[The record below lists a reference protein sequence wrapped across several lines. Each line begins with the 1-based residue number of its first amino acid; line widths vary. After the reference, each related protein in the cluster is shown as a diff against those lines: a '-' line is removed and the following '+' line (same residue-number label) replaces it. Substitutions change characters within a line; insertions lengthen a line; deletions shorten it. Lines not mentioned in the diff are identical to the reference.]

1 MLNKEMRTAVE
12 EFILQ
17 RINTCGAHE
26 SPGLQ
31 TAREQFKICIEKLN
45 QTLSD
50 QQNSLYRECE
60 NTYALVDGE
69 AMQCYYLP
77 VLPTRY
83 YFCSDGGM
91 EHGTEL

>member
-1 MLNKEMRTAVE
+1 MPNKEMRAAVE

-17 RINTCGAHE
+17 RINICGTHE

-31 TAREQFKICIEKLN
+31 TAREQFKLCIEKLN

-60 NTYALVDGE
+60 NAYALVDGE
-69 AMQCYYLP
+69 TMQCYYRAGFADA
-77 VLPTRY
+77 VL
-83 YFCSDGGM
+83 FLMGWGDG
-91 EHGTEL
+91 TWN

>member
-1 MLNKEMRTAVE
+1 MPNKEMRAAVE

-17 RINTCGAHE
+17 RINICGAHE

-31 TAREQFKICIEKLN
+31 TAREQFKLCIEKLN

-69 AMQCYYLP
+69 TMQCYYRAGFADAVVFL
-77 VLPTRY
+77 LGWR
-83 YFCSDGGM
+83 DGIWN
-91 EHGTEL
+91 

>member
-69 AMQCYYLP
+69 TMQCYYRAGFADAVVFL
-77 VLPTRY
+77 LGWR
-83 YFCSDGGM
+83 DGIWN
-91 EHGTEL
+91 

>member
-60 NTYALVDGE
+60 NAYALVDGE
-69 AMQCYYLP
+69 TMQCYYRAGFADA
-77 VLPTRY
+77 VLFLLGWR
-83 YFCSDGGM
+83 DG
-91 EHGTEL
+91 TWN

>member
-17 RINTCGAHE
+17 RINTFGAHE

-60 NTYALVDGE
+60 NAYALVDGE
-69 AMQCYYLP
+69 TMQCYYRAGFADA
-77 VLPTRY
+77 VLFLMGWR
-83 YFCSDGGM
+83 DG
-91 EHGTEL
+91 TWN

>member
-1 MLNKEMRTAVE
+1 MPNKEMRTAVE

-50 QQNSLYRECE
+50 QQKTLYRECE

-69 AMQCYYLP
+69 AMQCYYRAGFADA
-77 VLPTRY
+77 VLFLLGWR
-83 YFCSDGGM
+83 DG
-91 EHGTEL
+91 TWN

>member
-1 MLNKEMRTAVE
+1 MPNKEMRAAVE

-69 AMQCYYLP
+69 AMQCYYRAGFADA
-77 VLPTRY
+77 VLFLLGWR
-83 YFCSDGGM
+83 DG
-91 EHGTEL
+91 TWN

>member
-12 EFILQ
+12 VFILQ

-60 NTYALVDGE
+60 NTYALADGE
-69 AMQCYYLP
+69 AMQCYYRAGFADA
-77 VLPTRY
+77 VLFLLGWR
-83 YFCSDGGM
+83 DG
-91 EHGTEL
+91 TWN

>member
-31 TAREQFKICIEKLN
+31 TAREQFKLCIEKLN

-69 AMQCYYLP
+69 AMQCYYRAGFADAVVFL
-77 VLPTRY
+77 LGWR
-83 YFCSDGGM
+83 DGIWN
-91 EHGTEL
+91 

>member
-1 MLNKEMRTAVE
+1 MPNKEMRAAVE

-17 RINTCGAHE
+17 RINICGAHE

-31 TAREQFKICIEKLN
+31 TAREQFKLCIEKLN

-60 NTYALVDGE
+60 NAYALVDGE
-69 AMQCYYLP
+69 TMQCYYRAGFADA
-77 VLPTRY
+77 VLFLMGWR
-83 YFCSDGGM
+83 DG
-91 EHGTEL
+91 TWN